1 MNFMIY
7 DYNLCLLGEGELAPI
22 VFFFATSGIYLLAAL
37 LNQYDVSPITLA
49 YFILQS
55 IYGFLVPSSNKVL
68 D

>member
-7 DYNLCLLGEGELAPI
+7 DYNLCLLEEGELAPI
-22 VFFFATSGIYLLAAL
+22 VFFATSGIYLLAAL
-37 LNQYDVSPITLA
+37 LNQYDVSPIILA
-49 YFILQS
+49 YFVLQS